1 MKKLGRWM
9 ALGMCLL
16 GFATAQ
22 DTLPWR
28 ALVNEGLTLPD
39 TEKTQRLEME
49 YRERQ
54 FVERANR
61 VAKLWTQFALDYN
74 QRRAVDVK
82 TARSLTKAFHELE
95 RGEGWPKQ

>member
-1 MKKLGRWM
+1 M
-9 ALGMCLL
+9 ALGVCLL
-16 GFATAQ
+16 GFAAAQ
-22 DTLPWR
+22 EPLPWR
-28 ALVNEGLTLPD
+28 ALDSLPLTLPD
-39 TEKTQRLEME
+39 AEKTQRLEIE
-49 YRERQ
+49 YRERR